1 MKQLM
6 VILLDGI
13 GVFACLFL
21 EAYCVD
27 SYIDGNRVY
36 YNNYYNEAPFIILFI
51 TCGIVIS
58 LFCYIVKVLF
68 EYLCLLDRNV
78 LFLVLPTQNPI
89 NSILATPDCKNL
101 VNLHRQR
108 AKFFFYSLHSYV
120 LLLRQLAAGTIA
132 ADAK

>member
-1 MKQLM
+1 MFLSVCRELSDLQSYSEPKKSAYTITAKGEKHEVKQLM

-68 EYLCLLDRNV
+68 EYLCLLD
-78 LFLVLPTQNPI
+78 
-89 NSILATPDCKNL
+89 
-101 VNLHRQR
+101 
-108 AKFFFYSLHSYV
+108 
-120 LLLRQLAAGTIA
+120 
-132 ADAK
+132 